1 MKSRIPWNPT
11 KQQQKAMDDKIKE
24 NVIIAA
30 EKLGNNMDATALWAL
45 HKAFGFGK
53 KRLRRFYDAF
63 IDERKKLT
71 EYYEMDGEADY
82 LCKAQLKKIGVDVE
96 DWNRRLT
103 HDRK

>member
-1 MKSRIPWNPT
+1 
-11 KQQQKAMDDKIKE
+11 MDDKIKE

-30 EKLGNNMDATALWAL
+30 EKLGNNMDATDLWAL

-63 IDERKKLT
+63 IAERKKLT
-71 EYYEMDGEADY
+71 EYYEMENDADY
-82 LCKAQLKKIGVDVE
+82 LCKVKLKEIGVDVE

-103 HDRK
+103 HDR